1 MGRVLQALSGFAII
15 WSVVAL
21 GWLLAHTRV
30 VGASGQAFLNKLAFL
45 VASPALLFS
54 LVASASLSHLF
65 SRTLAASVAAIV
77 VSAGVYLALN
87 RLVFRHGLGGATIG
101 WMCAAYTN
109 AGNLGLPI
117 AQHLLG
123 DMTWMAPILLLQ
135 VGLLQ
140 PFGLAS
146 LDAARARA
154 AGVAVS
160 RRGFVT
166 LPFRN
171 PITVGI
177 LLGLLVNLTGAALP
191 EWLTSAVGM
200 VGSMAVPMMLIAFGV
215 SLRLEPLP
223 GTGPQAREV
232 WTLQALKVL
241 IMPATAVGVGALLG
255 LARPELFAVGV
266 IAALPTAQNIFVI
279 ASRYTE
285 SIPVARDSVFWS
297 TILTVPAILALSLLL
312 G

>member
-1 MGRVLQALSGFAII
+1 
-15 WSVVAL
+15 VAL
-21 GWLLAHTRV
+21 GWVLAHVGT
-30 VGASGQAFLNKLAFL
+30 VGAAGQAFLNKLAFL
-45 VASPALLFS
+45 AASPALLFTIVAKGS
-54 LVASASLSHLF
+54 LDHLF
-65 SRTLAASVAAIV
+65 SRTLFASLAAVAI
-77 VSAGVYLALN
+77 SAGLYVVAD
-87 RLVFRHGLGGATIG
+87 RLWFRHSLGGATIG
-101 WMCAAYTN
+101 WMAASYTN

-146 LDAARARA
+146 LDAAAARD
-154 AGVAVS
+154 AGVRLS
-160 RRGFVT
+160 PWNYLS

-177 LLGLLVNLTGAALP
+177 LLGLVVNVFRLTP
-191 EWLTSAVGM
+191 PDWLMSAVSL
-200 VGSMAVPMMLIAFGV
+200 VGGMAVPMMLVAFGV
-215 SLRLEPLP
+215 SLRLDPLP

-232 WTLQALKVL
+232 WTLQALKIVL
-241 IMPATAVGVGALLG
+241 MPAAAIGVGLALG
-255 LARPELFAVGV
+255 LDRHQLLAVGV

-279 ASRYTE
+279 ASRYRE

-297 TILTVPAILALSLLL
+297 TILTVPVIIAISAVL

>member
-1 MGRVLQALSGFAII
+1 MIQALTGFAII
-15 WSVVAL
+15 WSVIAV
-21 GWLLAHTRV
+21 GWLLAHLKV
-30 VGASGQAFLNKLAFL
+30 VTGSGQAFFNRMAFL

-54 LVASASLSHLF
+54 MVAKGSLDHLF
-65 SRTLAASVAAIV
+65 SRTLLASLAAIAL
-77 VSAGVYLALN
+77 SAAVYLALN
-87 RLVFRHGLGGATIG
+87 KALFKHSLGAATIG

-135 VGLLQ
+135 VGILQ

-146 LDAARARA
+146 LDIAAARAD
-154 AGVAVS
+154 GVRLS
-160 RRGFVT
+160 PGRYLS

-177 LLGLLVNLTGAALP
+177 LLGLLVNLTHAPVP
-191 EWLTSAVGM
+191 EWLMGAISMIG
-200 VGSMAVPMMLIAFGV
+200 GMAVPMMLLAFGI
-215 SLRLEPLP
+215 SLRLDPLP
-223 GTGPQAREV
+223 GAGPHAREV
-232 WTLQALKVL
+232 WTLQVLKVVF
-241 IMPATAVGVGALLG
+241 MPAVAIGVAAALG
-255 LARPELFAVGV
+255 LGRHELLAVGV

-279 ASRYTE
+279 ASRYKVAV
-285 SIPVARDSVFWS
+285 PVGRDCVFWS
-297 TILTVPAILALSLLL
+297 TILTVPVIVLLAGLF